1 MPTYEYK
8 CQKCDGTFSKVMS
21 MSEKETKKVKCPDC
35 KSVKV
40 KQVYAGFVAKTSRKS

>member
-1 MPTYEYK
+1 MPTYDFK

-21 MSEKETKKVKCPDC
+21 VSEKETRKVKCPEC

-40 KQVYAGFVAKTSRKS
+40 KQVYSGFIAKTSRKS